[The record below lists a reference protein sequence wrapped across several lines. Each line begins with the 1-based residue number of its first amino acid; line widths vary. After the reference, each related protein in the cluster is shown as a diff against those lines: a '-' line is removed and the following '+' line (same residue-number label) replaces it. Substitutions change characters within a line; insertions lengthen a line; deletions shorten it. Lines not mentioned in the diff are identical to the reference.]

1 MFAKS
6 SNSEERSFKAI
17 DDSFAR
23 YVSPLW
29 VEILTVL
36 GINRQCERPI
46 GAEFFKAE
54 GDCSSDFLGGYGDYH
69 VRHRAA
75 SITEALIEE
84 FKSRRPIVLQHRVP
98 ALVKTIFNRG

>member
-54 GDCSSDFLGGYGDYH
+54 GDCSSDFLGGI
-69 VRHRAA
+69 RRLPRTA
-75 SITEALIEE
+75 SCCLD
-84 FKSRRPIVLQHRVP
+84 
-98 ALVKTIFNRG
+98 NRGVD